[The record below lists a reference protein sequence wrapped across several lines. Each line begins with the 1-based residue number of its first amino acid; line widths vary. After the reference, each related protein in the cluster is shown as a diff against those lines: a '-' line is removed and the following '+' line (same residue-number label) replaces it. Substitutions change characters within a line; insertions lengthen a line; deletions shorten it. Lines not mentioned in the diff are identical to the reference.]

1 MHALPRGFED
11 RAHERDGRALAVGT
25 GDVDH
30 RWQAPFRMAERG
42 EEALDAA
49 EREIDALRV
58 QRQQSGEDGL
68 PALLPRLVRGGGAR
82 ASAGARRAHAGA
94 GRLKCGCG
102 RLAAGAAAVGAFI
115 SSWQSRAMV
124 ARRSWRCT
132 TMSTMPWSR
141 RYSAL

>member
-1 MHALPRGFED
+1 MHALPRGLED
-11 RAHERDGRALAVGT
+11 RAHERDGRALAVGA
-25 GDVDH
+25 GNVDH
-30 RWQAPFRMAERG
+30 RRQAPFRMAERG

-49 EREIDALRV
+49 EREIDAFRV
-58 QRQQSGEDGL
+58 QRQQSREDGL
-68 PALLPRLVRGGGAR
+68 PALLPGLVRGGGAG
-82 ASAGARRAHAGA
+82 ASTAAQRAHAGA

-102 RLAAGAAAVGAFI
+102 RPAAGAAAVGAFI

-124 ARRSWRCT
+124 ALRSWRCT